1 MILTDGVHLV
11 ATEPGELHPFAG
23 GIGLRRRWAQRSRS
37 GIEHYDLTTRRKLR
51 AAVRAG
57 AILVAPRA
65 IVDCADRTPPR
76 PRPRALRDPR

>member
-11 ATEPGELHPFAG
+11 ATEPGELHLFAG

-51 AAVRAG
+51 AAVAAG

-65 IVDCADRTPPR
+65 IVDSAHRTPPR
-76 PRPRALRDPR
+76 PRPRALPEPR